1 MSMIQDLRSANADHN
16 CVNAATE
23 ALRLYA
29 DLYPEPRVKR
39 IGMDS
44 FSALLL
50 RCYYGRT
57 PERAAAAEYLYRWRL
72 AIKPSDQ
79 VLNTCAR
86 NPCVSVFGAPHLLGQ

>member
-1 MSMIQDLRSANADHN
+1 MIHNLRSANADQN
-16 CVNAATE
+16 CVNAASE

-50 RCYYGRT
+50 RCYYGHT
-57 PERAAAAEYLYRWRL
+57 PESAACREYLYRWHL

-79 VLNTCAR
+79 VLTTSVR

>member
-1 MSMIQDLRSANADHN
+1 MSMIHDLRSANADNN
-16 CVNAATE
+16 CVNAASE

-57 PERAAAAEYLYRWRL
+57 AESAACREYLYRWSL
-72 AIKPSDQ
+72 ALRSPI
-79 VLNTCAR
+79 
-86 NPCVSVFGAPHLLGQ
+86 FGAPHLLGQ